1 MTHADL
7 LSRITARPDVFGGK
21 PIMRDMRIAVELVLS
36 LLTQGVTPEEI
47 LQDYPNRSRTTFGR
61 ACCVPTALWR
71 VSTCMILFL
80 YGNFVKVLLDVCAAS
95 CSLPPC
101 CRRCQGDK
109 RK

>member
-47 LQDYPNRSRTTFGR
+47 LKDYPELEPDDVR
-61 ACCVPTALWR
+61 ACLLCAYRSLAGKPVYDRVPLRESREGSA
-71 VSTCMILFL
+71 
-80 YGNFVKVLLDVCAAS
+80 
-95 CSLPPC
+95 
-101 CRRCQGDK
+101 
-109 RK
+109 